1 MTRTSIHEYVAAQR
15 LRYLQASRPV
25 KCRMLDEVVAV
36 TGYHRK
42 AAVRRL
48 RHPPRRTAAGG
59 RQAGRACTAPTFAP
73 AAEVLWE
80 ASGEIGAVRL
90 QPFVPELLDRLCA
103 FDALRLTP
111 TPRPPCA
118 A

>member
-25 KCRMLDEVVAV
+25 KRRMLDEVVTV

-48 RHPPRRTAAGG
+48 RHPPRTPPRAARTG
-59 RQAGRACTAPTFAP
+59 RPRVCQRSPNNP
-73 AAEVLWE
+73 HLW
-80 ASGEIGAVRL
+80 SL
-90 QPFVPELLDRLCA
+90 KVPH
-103 FDALRLTP
+103 P
-111 TPRPPCA
+111 S
-118 A
+118 